1 MSQTPPLQV
10 VGSGG
15 RLGGARGASSRQLD
29 LAVFTTDTASALKK
43 TVDAAE
49 RLRPDVANARHHWK
63 TALQQKLDP
72 KKLVFIDKT
81 GTATN
86 MVPRARV
93 LPARRPAYR

>member
-43 TVDAAE
+43 NRGRRGAAAPGCGE
-49 RLRPDVANARHHWK
+49 RAAPLED
-63 TALQQKLDP
+63 
-72 KKLVFIDKT
+72 
-81 GTATN
+81 
-86 MVPRARV
+86 RA
-93 LPARRPAYR
+93 PAEA